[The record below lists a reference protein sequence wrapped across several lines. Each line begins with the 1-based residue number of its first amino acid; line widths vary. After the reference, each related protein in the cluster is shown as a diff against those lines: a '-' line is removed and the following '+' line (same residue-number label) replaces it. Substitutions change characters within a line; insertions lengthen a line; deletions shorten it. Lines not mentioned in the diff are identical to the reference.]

1 MCGGLIWGRFGRKHC
16 SWSRWTPWLS
26 KSFSPMQ
33 SCLYYWNLGIWW
45 WYMLK
50 LYFYKET
57 IIFSKGKLLKLCYI
71 AGITVKKVSKKDS
84 NKSSKNEISVIFCEI
99 DVVPSRK
106 WMKKVIRYFLNLL
119 LKLQCKI
126 YQSSQMCR
134 RVIGKCHGF

>member
-1 MCGGLIWGRFGRKHC
+1 
-16 SWSRWTPWLS
+16 
-26 KSFSPMQ
+26 
-33 SCLYYWNLGIWW
+33 
-45 WYMLK
+45 MLK

-106 WMKKVIRYFLNLL
+106 
-119 LKLQCKI
+119 
-126 YQSSQMCR
+126 
-134 RVIGKCHGF
+134 